1 MHNTTQRMMMGA
13 AGAGGDKT
21 YVEDLYQGQMFVS
34 QTNGQV
40 VPRRFNSGQALGS
53 TGGGKALCLNAPS
66 KDTTACFTKYP
77 GFSGA
82 SSGKTF
88 TISFWW
94 WPEQTQ
100 TAKKIICFGQDNINR
115 TRFDLTI
122 GHYFA
127 VNAWDSGGSRFLDVN
142 TSSYQPLERG
152 KWQHIIISFDLSDT
166 GKRKAYINDT
176 QVSNW
181 TWGTYSNANIAWDS
195 ESIGLFCERGSGG
208 NIFGTKCTGYV
219 SNFYMDLTYTELGT
233 ESNRRIFRTS
243 DGEPTSA
250 SSLSSRN
257 PLIFMP
263 LDDATTLETNLG
275 TGGNMS
281 KHDSGSQTYPV
292 VDFGPYI
299 KPADDVKGG
308 LVVVKKRAQAANW
321 CWFDTERG
329 VNKSITSNSSSTQST
344 LSNSLIDFNSTGFTL
359 GSNSD
364 VNNQAM
370 AAFAFTQH
378 EKFLDI
384 VYYTGNGTGQ
394 TISHNLKSTPGM
406 MIIKRLDGSIAEWIV
421 YHRSLGTNK
430 YLQLSTNQQQQNDS
444 SNYMWDNT
452 PPTDTHFTVGLHD
465 SVNYNTN
472 TYIAYLFAHN
482 DGDGIF
488 GESGKEDV
496 IKCGMVTNPSSYPPG
511 TLVDLGFQPQF
522 ILSKTVDYNNTSWY
536 LRDTTMGMSS
546 PDDEMKLVV
555 NSNQGKTGGGNGVD
569 LRSNGFVISNLPA
582 FAENLNGSRSAI
594 YMAIGQRSGKLSR
607 PPETDTAEQ
616 YFAMDYGTGN
626 TSYDTPNYD
635 SSPNNGVEY
644 QFPVDFTFAKK
655 YNGSGNWM
663 QFSRPMGLRYLELN
677 NVNTLQNHTT
687 EIFAYNDGWDRWTDM
702 NSNWLSWMFKRSAAI
717 DVTLYEGNGQRPH
730 VIPHNLGSVPKMMWL
745 KSMDQGNNWTVYH
758 YDIFARSSNSFIYL
772 NSNTSE
778 NAGNINTWNGTAPTA
793 TNFTIGDSAEL
804 NTNQQ
809 SHQAILF
816 GDVNGVSKVGAYT
829 GTGNSN
835 EAITTGFQPR
845 IILIKAAVFPSGSR
859 NWVLFDSKRGWTNKL
874 YTNQN
879 QGQSSQTSLGINSTG
894 FTLPDSS
901 NDYNENNSKYIYW
914 AHA

>member
-21 YVEDLYQGQMFVS
+21 YVEDLYSSQMFVS
-34 QTNGQV
+34 QTDGQV
-40 VPRRFNSGQALGS
+40 VPRRFNTGQALGS
-53 TGGGKALCLNAPS
+53 NGGGKSLCLNEPS
-66 KDTTACFTKYP
+66 RDTTACFTKYP

-152 KWQHIIISFDLSDT
+152 RWQHIIISFDLSDT
-166 GKRKAYINDT
+166 SKRKAYINDT

-181 TWGTYSNANIAWDS
+181 TWGTYSNANIAWDA

-233 ESNRRIFRTS
+233 TSNRRIFRTA

-250 SSLSSRN
+250 STLSARN

-263 LDDATTLETNLG
+263 LDDSTTLETNLG

-299 KPADDVKGG
+299 KPSDDVKGG
-308 LVVVKKRAQAANW
+308 LVLVKKRAQAADW
-321 CWFDTERG
+321 CWFDTVRG
-329 VNKSITSNSSSTQST
+329 TNKSIASNSNGTQT
-344 LSNSLIDFNSTGFTL
+344 TKSNSLIDFNSTGFTL

-364 VNNQAM
+364 VNNQGM
-370 AAFAFTQH
+370 AAYSFTKH

-384 VYYTGNGTGQ
+384 VEYTGNGSNQ
-394 TISHNLKSTPGM
+394 SISHNLKSSPGM
-406 MIIKRLDGSIAEWIV
+406 IMIKRLDGSNANWIV
-421 YHRSLGTNK
+421 YHRSLGKTK
-430 YLQLSTNQQQQNDS
+430 YLQLNATNRANDDS
-444 SNYMWDNT
+444 SPYYYWYNT
-452 PPTDTHFTVGLHD
+452 EPTDTHFTVGAGD
-465 SVNYNTN
+465 AVNYNTN

-496 IKCGMVTNPSSYPPG
+496 IKCGIIENPSDPSA
-511 TLVDLGFQPQF
+511 LIDLGFQPQF
-522 ILSKTVDYNNTSWY
+522 ILSKVTSFGTTGAWY
-536 LRDTTMGMSS
+536 LRDSLLGMPSQS
-546 PDDEMKLVV
+546 DEMKMVI
-555 NSNQGKTGGGNGVD
+555 NTSAGKSGGNNGVD
-569 LRSNGFVISNLPA
+569 LKANGFVVSNLPA
-582 FAENLNGSRSAI
+582 FAENLNGYRSAI

-644 QFPVDFTFAKK
+644 QFPVDFTLSKR
-655 YNGSGNWM
+655 YNGSSNWS
-663 QFSRPMGLRYLELN
+663 QFSRPMGQYYLEIN
-677 NVNTLQNHTT
+677 SVNTLQNHTP
-687 EIFAYNDGWDRWTDM
+687 EIFAFNDGWDRWPDN
-702 NSNWLSWMFKRSAAI
+702 NSNYMSWMFKRSSAL
-717 DVTLYEGNGQRPH
+717 DVTLYEGNDTRPH
-730 VIPHNLGSVPKMMWL
+730 VIPHNLGSVPKMIWL
-745 KSMDQGNNWTVYH
+745 KSMDQGHNWIVYH

-793 TNFTIGDSAEL
+793 TNFTIGDSSQL
-804 NTNQQ
+804 NSNNQ

-816 GDVNGVSKVGAYT
+816 GNVDGVSKVGAYT

-859 NWVLFDSKRGWTNKL
+859 NWILFDSKRGWTNRL

-879 QGQSSQTSLGINSTG
+879 GGQSSQTSLGVNSTG
-894 FTLPDSS
+894 FTLPDSYQ
-901 NDYNENNSKYIYW
+901 DYNENNSKYIYW